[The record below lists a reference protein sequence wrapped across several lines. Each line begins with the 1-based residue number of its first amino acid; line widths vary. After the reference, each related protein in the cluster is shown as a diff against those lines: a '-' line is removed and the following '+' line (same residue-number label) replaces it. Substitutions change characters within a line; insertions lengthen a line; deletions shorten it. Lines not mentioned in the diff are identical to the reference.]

1 MFPLILLLGAAL
13 PLTVAGI
20 LGLAAKAGASWGQM
34 SATALTCLGGALG
47 AAVCLDVLLFLNG
60 PAPVLTVRAVYPNW
74 PLHFRLDPLSAFFAL
89 PVFVMAAAGSVY
101 GQGYWNERRHPRTGR
116 RLRFFYG
123 LFVAGMVLVTV
134 ADDGL
139 AFIMAWEIMA
149 LASFFLIATE
159 DQNPACRQA
168 AWIYFVATHLATL
181 LLMALFAL
189 LHAASGSFLLVP
201 LPAAAGWKIETAL
214 FLLALVGFGLKA
226 GIMPLHFWL
235 PGAHAQAPSHIS
247 ALLSGVLLKIGIYG
261 LLRILTLLP
270 HPPALWG
277 VMVLILGSIN
287 ALLGVVYALG
297 QHDMKRLLAYHS
309 IENIGIIL
317 MGLGVA
323 MIGAATDHPV
333 WEVLGIAG
341 CLLHVWNHA
350 LFKSLLFFSAGS
362 VISAARTR
370 QIDALGGLARHMAW
384 SSNLFLVGAL
394 AICGLPPLNGF
405 VSELLV
411 YLGLFHPTAGKDSG
425 IWALISADAVILA
438 VVGSLA
444 VACFVKVYGVV
455 FLGSPRTERAA
466 KVHESPGSMIAP
478 MLLLAGLCGL
488 VGVFPL
494 VVLVPLSHAAAVWMG
509 RAHVQGMLIR
519 AFPWGT
525 LTVLN
530 FSMVVV
536 AVAIFYLVRISRR
549 FIPVASAPTWGCGY
563 SATGSRMQYTG
574 TSFAGILVG
583 LWSWVLRPL
592 AHGKTP
598 IGLFPKPIEYET
610 EIPPFITDRATHTLW
625 HYIKLGTRPIRW
637 LQQGSVQQYLFYML
651 AAVVVLL
658 ALIPFGNL
666 FARLWGH

>member
-1 MFPLILLLGAAL
+1 MLPLIVILGAAFL
-13 PLTVAGI
+13 IAAGGI
-20 LGLAAKAGASWGQM
+20 PGLVSKPGASWGQL
-34 SATALTCLGGALG
+34 SATALTCAGGILG
-47 AAVCLDVLLFLNG
+47 AAACLGVLLFSHG
-60 PAPVLTVRAVYPNW
+60 SVPVFTLRAVYPNW

-89 PVFVMAAAGSVY
+89 PVFVMASAGAIY
-101 GQGYWNERRHPRTGR
+101 GHGYWNERRHPRTGR

-139 AFIMAWEIMA
+139 AFIIAWEIMA

-159 DQNPACRQA
+159 DQHAACRQA
-168 AWIYFVATHLATL
+168 AWVYFVATHLATL

-189 LHAASGSFLLVP
+189 LHAATGSFLLVAV
-201 LPAAAGWKIETAL
+201 PAAAGWKIETAI
-214 FLLALVGFGLKA
+214 FLTALAGFGLKA

-270 HPPALWG
+270 HPPAFWG
-277 VMVLILGSIN
+277 VMILGLGSIN

-297 QHDMKRLLAYHS
+297 QHDIKRLLAYSS

-323 MIGAATDHPV
+323 MIGVATDHPV

-370 QIDALGGLARHMAW
+370 QIDSLGGLARHMAW
-384 SSNLFLVGAL
+384 SSNLFLVGAM

-405 VSELLV
+405 VSELLI
-411 YLGLFHPTAGKDSG
+411 YLGLFHPVAGKDSG
-425 IWALISADAVILA
+425 VWASISADAVILA

-455 FLGSPRTERAA
+455 FLGSPRTEHAA
-466 KVHESPGSMIAP
+466 KVHESPRSMMAP

-494 VVLVPLSHAAAVWMG
+494 VVLVPLSHAAAAWMG
-509 RAHVQGMLIR
+509 RAHVQGMLSR
-519 AFPWGT
+519 AFPWGP

-530 FSMVVV
+530 FSLV
-536 AVAIFYLVRISRR
+536 AVAVAVFTLVRILRR
-549 FIPVASAPTWGCGY
+549 FVHVSRAPTWGCGY
-563 SATGSRMQYTG
+563 SAIGSRMQYTG

-592 AHGKTP
+592 AHGKAT
-598 IGLFPKPIEYET
+598 IGLFPKPVEHET
-610 EIPPFITDRATHTLW
+610 EIPPFITDRATQSLW
-625 HYIKLGTRPIRW
+625 HYIQLGARPIRR
-637 LQQGSVQQYLFYML
+637 LQQGSVQQYLIYML
-651 AAVVVLL
+651 LAVVVLM
-658 ALIPFGNL
+658 ALIPLSNL
-666 FARLWGH
+666 FVGGH